1 MPTYRC
7 HYHPIDRDGL
17 PVACDSGVLPYVQSQ
32 ADSAEQ
38 AQRLAHGL
46 TRAPPIAQVE
56 RLDPSAPHWP
66 HAALTRLQADRIAAQ
81 RVALGMR
88 P

>member
-7 HYHPIDRDGL
+7 HYHPTDRDGL
-17 PVACDSGVLPYVQSQ
+17 PVPCDSGVLPYVQVQ
-32 ADSAEQ
+32 AASAEQ
-38 AQRLAHGL
+38 AQRLAHKL
-46 TRAPPIAQVE
+46 KQAPIAQVE
-56 RLDPSAPHWP
+56 RIDPTPPHWP
-66 HAALTRLQADRIAAQ
+66 HAPLTRLQLERIAAQ